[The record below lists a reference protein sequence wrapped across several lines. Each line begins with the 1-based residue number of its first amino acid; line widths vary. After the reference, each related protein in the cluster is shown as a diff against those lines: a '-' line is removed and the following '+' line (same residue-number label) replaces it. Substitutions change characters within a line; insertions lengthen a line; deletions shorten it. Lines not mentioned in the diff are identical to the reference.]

1 MTSPA
6 ARLPWLLPSFLLPL
20 LLAAAPACRPG
31 GDARES
37 PHAPPRAAAP
47 PPPDTAAVLDTLR
60 AVVARNRLT
69 TLPPTCLAFVPDPA
83 APPYAF
89 DVREVHDAA
98 LGCEGDPATAP
109 RLFGI
114 RWDTG
119 GRIITDAWGQVDGV
133 EDTLLGPTYRRAA
146 PR

>member
-1 MTSPA
+1 MTAGA
-6 ARLPWLLPSFLLPL
+6 ARLPGLLRSFLPPL
-20 LLAAAPACRPG
+20 ILAAAPACRPG
-31 GDARES
+31 GDAREP
-37 PHAPPRAAAP
+37 PHAAA

-60 AVVARNRLT
+60 AVVARNRMT

-114 RWDTG
+114 RWDTAG
-119 GRIITDAWGQVDGV
+119 GIITDAWGQVDGV
-133 EDTLLGPTYRRAA
+133 EDTLRGPTYRRAA

>member
-1 MTSPA
+1 MTAPA
-6 ARLPWLLPSFLLPL
+6 PRLPWLLPSFPLSL

-31 GDARES
+31 GDARGL
-37 PHAPPRAAAP
+37 PPAPPRAAAL

-98 LGCEGDPATAP
+98 RGCAGDPNTAP
-109 RLFGI
+109 RLFSI
-114 RWDTG
+114 RWDTA